1 MKVSQEVNYA
11 RMSEEELVKE
21 TDKRLKDMKRLLL
34 EIRDALKAAGGVE

>member
-1 MKVSQEVNYA
+1 MKVSQEADYTK
-11 RMSEEELVKE
+11 MSEEELVKE

>member
-1 MKVSQEVNYA
+1 MSQKTDYT

>member
-1 MKVSQEVNYA
+1 MSQKADYT

-34 EIRDALKAAGGVE
+34 EIRDALKSAGGVE

>member
-1 MKVSQEVNYA
+1 MKVSQKADYA

-21 TDKRLKDMKRLLL
+21 TDRRLKDMKRLLL

>member
-1 MKVSQEVNYA
+1 MKVSQEINYA

>member
-1 MKVSQEVNYA
+1 MKVSQKTDYT

>member
-1 MKVSQEVNYA
+1 MKVSQKADYT

-21 TDKRLKDMKRLLL
+21 TDKRLRDMKRLLL

>member
-1 MKVSQEVNYA
+1 MSQEVNYA

>member
-1 MKVSQEVNYA
+1 MSQKTDYT

-21 TDKRLKDMKRLLL
+21 TDKRLRDMKRLLL

>member
-1 MKVSQEVNYA
+1 MSQEVDYV

-21 TDKRLKDMKRLLL
+21 TDRRLKDMKRLLL

>member
-1 MKVSQEVNYA
+1 MKVSQEANNA

>member
-1 MKVSQEVNYA
+1 VKVSQESDYS

-21 TDKRLKDMKRLLL
+21 TDKRLKDVKRLLL

>member
-1 MKVSQEVNYA
+1 MSQKVNYA

>member
-1 MKVSQEVNYA
+1 VKVSQEVDYA

-34 EIRDALKAAGGVE
+34 EIRDALKTAGGIE

>member
-1 MKVSQEVNYA
+1 VKVSQEVNYA

>member
-1 MKVSQEVNYA
+1 MSQEVDYA

-21 TDKRLKDMKRLLL
+21 TDRRLKDMKRLLL